1 MFEQLHPFPMT
12 EGQTTAHAADLAERM
27 LDEISSAEQNWAA
40 VEHMA
45 NALAEI
51 AARAARRTT
60 APGGSTADP

>member
-1 MFEQLHPFPMT
+1 MT
-12 EGQTTAHAADLAERM
+12 DEQTTAHAADLAERM

-45 NALAEI
+45 NALAKI
-51 AARAARRTT
+51 AAQAGRRTS